1 MGLLL
6 SKLLHTLGLI
16 SDEDYAEQILEDAAH
31 NVHEAAAIAKHM
43 SPHRSDPEYSE
54 QVRQANHD
62 FAKATKR
69 AREIITSLKPNVL
82 ISVQKKRQSMKQS
95 SHRSHGGQTKKR
107 LHRAR
112 YSRRAAR

>member
-16 SDEDYAEQILEDAAH
+16 SDEDYAEQILEDAAYD
-31 NVHEAAAIAKHM
+31 VHEAAAIAKHM
-43 SPHRSDPEYSE
+43 SPYRSDPEYTE
-54 QVRQANHD
+54 QVRKANHD
-62 FAKATKR
+62 FAKATKH

-82 ISVQKKRQSMKQS
+82 ISVQKKRQSMKQR
-95 SHRSHGGQTKKR
+95 SHRSHGGRTMKR
-107 LHRAR
+107 VHRAR